1 MQSNPVQPYI
11 FPMRFD
17 ALRVVKFSHILPAQL
32 RQTIQPNMG
41 ELSQKTSPHF
51 SAPSSTYRCHTGVSP
66 HFLNSFPWRKR
77 GQTIDCGE
85 GLLLHPFA
93 QGGSRSFLGANLHPL
108 GNPAYRHR
116 RFPAHS
122 RRQGQLVRVVFGP
135 FGQFRDKNVFPPA
148 PGINDRVD
156 CTRIFHSHHAR
167 HGPTLP
173 KSALTVKPQDL

>member
-66 HFLNSFPWRKR
+66 HFLNSFPWRVARRQQASSSDCPCQFVGDPIHDLGGVGAQPRRLRLGNGRPSGNGLSIPQKMLISLGCRAFATRLLTPTLDKR
-77 GQTIDCGE
+77 WHKSNAKDKTQLTSVS
-85 GLLLHPFA
+85 PVF
-93 QGGSRSFLGANLHPL
+93 GSRSPSN
-108 GNPAYRHR
+108 
-116 RFPAHS
+116 
-122 RRQGQLVRVVFGP
+122 
-135 FGQFRDKNVFPPA
+135 
-148 PGINDRVD
+148 
-156 CTRIFHSHHAR
+156 T
-167 HGPTLP
+167 
-173 KSALTVKPQDL
+173 